1 MFGLLVNSRLYS
13 AWMLLERGDDI
24 FKLFFAEA
32 TRGGIELVHSSAIYP
47 GSVGLI
53 HVNRESL
60 FTNSVVLFAPG
71 WFDIVI

>member
-53 HVNRESL
+53 HVNSEALLADSI
-60 FTNSVVLFAPG
+60 VLLTPG
-71 WFDIVI
+71 WFDIII